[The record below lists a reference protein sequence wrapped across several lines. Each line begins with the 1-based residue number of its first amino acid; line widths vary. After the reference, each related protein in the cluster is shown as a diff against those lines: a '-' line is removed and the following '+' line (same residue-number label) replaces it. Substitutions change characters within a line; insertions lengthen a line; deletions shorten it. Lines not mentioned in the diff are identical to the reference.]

1 MDSFESSG
9 PRPGAQAARNLGL
22 RLLDTLTRHWWV
34 LLVRG
39 LIAITFGV
47 MAWIWPGLSIATLV
61 LLFGI
66 FAFADGVLGLWT
78 AFTGPK
84 GMEHRWVLALWSV
97 AGLATGALAVFAPGL
112 VAASVVLLIG
122 VWAIV
127 TGAME
132 IIAAIQLRKEV
143 QGEWMLILAGLA
155 SVAFGVLLVARPG
168 AGALSLV
175 WMIGLFAVLVGA
187 LFVFLAFKVRSVHK
201 RVGAAAGA

>member
-1 MDSFESSG
+1 MDSLDSAG
-9 PRPGAQAARNLGL
+9 ARPGAQAARNLGL

-47 MAWIWPGLSIATLV
+47 MTWIWPGLSIATLV
-61 LLFGI
+61 LLFGLY
-66 FAFADGVLGLWT
+66 AFADGALGLWT

-84 GMEHRWVLALWSV
+84 GMEHRWVLALWGL
-97 AGLATGALAVFAPGL
+97 AGLVTGVLAVLAPGL

-127 TGAME
+127 TGVME
-132 IIAAIQLRKEV
+132 IIAAIQLRKEI
-143 QGEWMLILAGLA
+143 QGEWMLVLAGLA
-155 SVAFGVLLVARPG
+155 SVAFGLLLVARPG

-175 WMIGLFAVLVGA
+175 WMIGLFALLLGA
-187 LFVFLAFKVRSVHK
+187 LLVFLAFKVRSVHK
-201 RVGAAAGA
+201 RVSAASGA